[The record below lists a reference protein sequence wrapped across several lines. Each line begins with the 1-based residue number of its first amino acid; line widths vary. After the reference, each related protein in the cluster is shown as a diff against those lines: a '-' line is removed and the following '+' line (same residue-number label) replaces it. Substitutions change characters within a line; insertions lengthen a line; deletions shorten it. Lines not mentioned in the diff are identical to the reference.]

1 MYSPISYVLP
11 AALFFILS
19 PNILLRLPKNGSKY
33 LVALVHSIIFAI
45 LLHFL
50 MRYFPVYESFE
61 APGIGGW
68 VLIAFAGLYF
78 LLMLYGLWFNFRSS

>member
-1 MYSPISYVLP
+1 MHSLISFILP

-50 MRYFPVYESFE
+50 MKYLPVQEGYSINSNLPEPVIILLIVLGCLMVLASFM
-61 APGIGGW
+61 GGR
-68 VLIAFAGLYF
+68 A
-78 LLMLYGLWFNFRSS
+78 S

>member
-50 MRYFPVYESFE
+50 MKYLPIQEGYSINSNLPQPLIIFLIVLGCLMVVGSFM
-61 APGIGGW
+61 AK
-68 VLIAFAGLYF
+68 
-78 LLMLYGLWFNFRSS
+78 